1 MSYRFVRFLSYVTI
15 LVLSSVAFNHAQT
28 QASCTFKVFKPAVS
42 SGVNDYG
49 TTVGGLN
56 GKAAIRYANGGITYF
71 MPSGAVDANFT
82 ARNNSSV
89 TVGSYIDTLDNVYSF
104 MLKGT
109 TVTPIRD
116 PKSLSPSTTWVS
128 GINKWNSI
136 VGNYADPKYP
146 PYHYHGFKRYSDGR
160 YVDLDYPFVKVPNVT
175 QYTYP
180 AAINDNGVVVGSYS
194 RGGTTEHGFI
204 YHNGQWATLDVP
216 NSATTT
222 PAGITNGGAIAISTD
237 KMGSFLYVNGKFKTI
252 KVPNSTSTHVNGM
265 SAAGLITG
273 YTTIGAVAYGF
284 VGLCH

>member
-1 MSYRFVRFLSYVTI
+1 MSYRFVRFLSYAAV
-15 LVLSSVAFNHAQT
+15 LVLSPVTFLYAQT
-28 QASCTFKVFKPAVS
+28 QASCTFKLFKPAIA
-42 SGVNDYG
+42 SGVNDWG

-56 GKAAIRYANGGITYF
+56 HKAAIRYAGGGITYF
-71 MPSGAVDANFT
+71 MPPGAVDANFT
-82 ARNNSSV
+82 ARNNSGV
-89 TVGSYIDTLDNVYSF
+89 TVGTYIDALDNVYSF

-116 PKSLSPSTTWVS
+116 PKSLPPSTTWVS
-128 GINKWNSI
+128 GMNRWNSI
-136 VGNYADPKYP
+136 VGNYADPEYP

-180 AAINDNGVVVGSYS
+180 NGINDNGVVVGSYNK
-194 RGGTTEHGFI
+194 GGISEHGFI
-204 YHNGQWATLDVP
+204 YQNGRWATLDVP

-222 PAGITNGGAIAISTD
+222 AVGISNAGAIAISTS

-265 SAAGLITG
+265 SAGGLITG
-273 YTTIGAVAYGF
+273 YTTIGTAAYGF
-284 VGLCH
+284 VGLCD